1 MKNLLQREIFSVY
14 SRGYKFYNFI
24 IVAMKRLDSQQ
35 KKILSF
41 LEFGGGESYTL
52 MDIGESVGIDHPQKV
67 QNKINQLEN
76 AGYVTK
82 TSSGIYRVLK
92 HYDEGNQLCIP
103 FFGFAQ
109 CGHAGKTI
117 LEDEYPRKKISVDPE
132 YLDTRDIASY
142 FITKAKGDSMEP
154 FIHSGDLVL
163 IKIQSGY
170 HAEDMVLIVQNQQPK
185 IKRIKAVGD
194 QRFLLSL
201 NKAHKDLELTEF
213 DETHIVGVVKHI
225 LPEDMEVE

>member
-1 MKNLLQREIFSVY
+1 M
-14 SRGYKFYNFI
+14 
-24 IVAMKRLDSQQ
+24 
-35 KKILSF
+35 
-41 LEFGGGESYTL
+41 
-52 MDIGESVGIDHPQKV
+52 
-67 QNKINQLEN
+67 
-76 AGYVTK
+76 
-82 TSSGIYRVLK
+82 YRVLK
-92 HYDEGNQLCIP
+92 HYEEGNQLHIP

-117 LEDEYPRKKISVDPE
+117 LEDEYPRKQIPVPGE
-132 YLDTRDIASY
+132 YIDTHDAANY

-170 HAEDMVLIVQNQQPK
+170 QAEDMVLVVQNQQPK

-201 NKAHKDLELTEF
+201 NKEHKDLELAPF
-213 DETHIVGVVKHI
+213 DETHIVGVVKKV
-225 LPEDMEVE
+225 LGEEVEG

>member
-1 MKNLLQREIFSVY
+1 
-14 SRGYKFYNFI
+14 
-24 IVAMKRLDSQQ
+24 MKRLDSQQ
-35 KKILSF
+35 KKILDF
-41 LEFGGGESYTL
+41 LEFGWDETYTL

-67 QNKINQLEN
+67 QNKINQLEKS
-76 AGYVTK
+76 GYLVK

-92 HYDEGNQLCIP
+92 RYDEGNQLHIP

-109 CGHAGKTI
+109 CGHAGRTI
-117 LEDEYPRKKISVDPE
+117 LEDEYPRKRIPVPSEYVD
-132 YLDTRDIASY
+132 LHDIADY

-170 HAEDMVLIVQNQQPK
+170 QTEDMVLIVQNQQPK

-201 NKAHKDLELTEF
+201 NKEHKDLELTPF
-213 DETHIVGVVKHI
+213 DDTHIVGVVKRV
-225 LPEDMEVE
+225 LEEELEG

>member
-1 MKNLLQREIFSVY
+1 
-14 SRGYKFYNFI
+14 
-24 IVAMKRLDSQQ
+24 MKRLDSQQ
-35 KKILSF
+35 KKILAF
-41 LEFGGGESYTL
+41 LEFGGEDSYTL
-52 MDIGESVGIDHPQKV
+52 MDIGENVGIDHPQKV

-76 AGYVTK
+76 AGYLTR

-92 HYDEGNQLCIP
+92 HYEEGNQLCIP

-117 LEDEYPRKKISVDPE
+117 LEDEYPRKKIPIPQE
-132 YLDTRDIASY
+132 YIDSQDIMNY

-170 HAEDMVLIVQNQQPK
+170 NPEDMVLIVQNQQPK
-185 IKRIKAVGD
+185 IKRIKEVGE

-201 NKAHKDLELTEF
+201 NKEHKDLELSPF
-213 DETHIVGVVKHI
+213 DETYIVGVVKKVLGEEI
-225 LPEDMEVE
+225 EA

>member
-1 MKNLLQREIFSVY
+1 
-14 SRGYKFYNFI
+14 
-24 IVAMKRLDSQQ
+24 MKRLDSQQ
-35 KKILSF
+35 KKILAF
-41 LEFGGGESYTL
+41 LEFGGDEAYTL

-76 AGYVTK
+76 AGYLAK
-82 TSSGIYRVLK
+82 ASSGMYRVLK
-92 HYDEGNQLCIP
+92 HYEEGNQLHIP

-117 LEDEYPRKKISVDPE
+117 LEDEYPRKQIPVPPE
-132 YLDTRDIASY
+132 YVDAHDVANY

-170 HAEDMVLIVQNQQPK
+170 QAEDMVLIVQNQQPK

-201 NKAHKDLELTEF
+201 NKEHKDLELTPF
-213 DETHIVGVVKHI
+213 DETHIVGVVKKV
-225 LPEDMEVE
+225 LGEELENAE

>member
-1 MKNLLQREIFSVY
+1 
-14 SRGYKFYNFI
+14 
-24 IVAMKRLDSQQ
+24 MKRLDSQQ
-35 KKILSF
+35 KKILAF
-41 LEFGGGESYTL
+41 LEFGSDEAYTL

-76 AGYVTK
+76 AGYLAKSV
-82 TSSGIYRVLK
+82 SGTYRVLK
-92 HYDEGNQLCIP
+92 HYEEGNQLCIP

-109 CGHAGKTI
+109 CGHAGRTI
-117 LEDEYPRKKISVDPE
+117 LEDEYPRKQIAVPPE
-132 YLDTRDIASY
+132 YVDAHDIANY

-170 HAEDMVLIVQNQQPK
+170 QAEDMVLIVQNQQPK
-185 IKRIKAVGD
+185 IKRIKEIGA

-201 NKAHKDLELTEF
+201 NKEHKDLELTPF
-213 DETHIVGVVKHI
+213 DETHIVGVVKKV
-225 LPEDMEVE
+225 LEDVEE

>member
-1 MKNLLQREIFSVY
+1 
-14 SRGYKFYNFI
+14 
-24 IVAMKRLDSQQ
+24 MKRLDSQQ
-35 KKILSF
+35 KKILAF
-41 LEFGGGESYTL
+41 LEFGADEAYTL

-76 AGYVTK
+76 AGYLTRNP
-82 TSSGIYRVLK
+82 SGIYRVLK
-92 HYDEGNQLCIP
+92 HYEEGNQLHIP

-117 LEDEYPRKKISVDPE
+117 LEDEYPRKQIPVPSE
-132 YLDTRDIASY
+132 YIDTQDTANY

-170 HAEDMVLIVQNQQPK
+170 HAEDMVLVVQNQQPK
-185 IKRIKAVGD
+185 IKRIKAVGE

-201 NKAHKDLELTEF
+201 NKEHKDLELTPF
-213 DETHIVGVVKHI
+213 DETHIVGVVKKV
-225 LPEDMEVE
+225 LGEETEE

>member
-14 SRGYKFYNFI
+14 CPVVSFTFLR
-24 IVAMKRLDSQQ
+24 MKRLDSQQ
-35 KKILSF
+35 KKILAF
-41 LEFGGGESYTL
+41 LEFGGDESYTL
-52 MDIGESVGIDHPQKV
+52 MDIGDSVGIDHPQKV

-76 AGYVTK
+76 AGYLTR

-92 HYDEGNQLCIP
+92 RYEEGNQLHIP

-117 LEDEYPRKKISVDPE
+117 LEDEYPRKKLPVPME
-132 YLDTRDIASY
+132 YIDASDVANY

-170 HAEDMVLIVQNQQPK
+170 QAEDMVLIVQNQQPK
-185 IKRIKAVGD
+185 IKRIKAVGA

-201 NKAHKDLELTEF
+201 NKEHKDLELTEF
-213 DETHIVGVVKHI
+213 DDTHIVGVVKRV
-225 LPEDMEVE
+225 LEEEEG

>member
-1 MKNLLQREIFSVY
+1 
-14 SRGYKFYNFI
+14 
-24 IVAMKRLDSQQ
+24 MKRLDSQQ
-35 KKILSF
+35 KKILAF
-41 LEFGGGESYTL
+41 LEFGREDPYTL

-76 AGYVTK
+76 AGYLAR
-82 TSSGIYRVLK
+82 TSSGVYRVLK
-92 HYDEGNQLCIP
+92 HYEDGNQLCIP

-117 LEDEYPRKKISVDPE
+117 LEDEYPRKKISVPEE
-132 YLDTRDIASY
+132 YLDSQDIMNY

-170 HAEDMVLIVQNQQPK
+170 SPEDMVLIVQNQQPK
-185 IKRIKAVGD
+185 IKRIKEVGE

-201 NKAHKDLELTEF
+201 NKEHKDVELTPF
-213 DETHIVGVVKHI
+213 DETHIVGVVKKV
-225 LPEDMEVE
+225 L

>member
-1 MKNLLQREIFSVY
+1 MARTVLGSFEKIYFKIIYPFIFS
-14 SRGYKFYNFI
+14 R
-24 IVAMKRLDSQQ
+24 MKRLDSQQ
-35 KKILSF
+35 KKILAF
-41 LEFGGGESYTL
+41 LEFGQDEAYTL
-52 MDIGESVGIDHPQKV
+52 MDIGDSVGIDHPQKV

-76 AGYVTK
+76 AGYLTRA
-82 TSSGIYRVLK
+82 SSGMYRVLK
-92 HYDEGNQLCIP
+92 HYEEGNQLSIP

-117 LEDEYPRKKISVDPE
+117 LEDEYPRKQIPVPPE
-132 YLDTRDIASY
+132 YIDAYDIANY

-170 HAEDMVLIVQNQQPK
+170 QAEDMVLVVQNQQPK
-185 IKRIKAVGD
+185 IKRIKAVGE

-201 NKAHKDLELTEF
+201 NKEHKDLELTPF
-213 DETHIVGVVKHI
+213 DETHIVGVVKKV
-225 LPEDMEVE
+225 LGEEVGG

>member
-1 MKNLLQREIFSVY
+1 
-14 SRGYKFYNFI
+14 
-24 IVAMKRLDSQQ
+24 MKRLDSQQ
-35 KKILSF
+35 KKILAF
-41 LEFGGGESYTL
+41 LEYGGDEAYTL

-76 AGYVTK
+76 AGYLAKAST
-82 TSSGIYRVLK
+82 GIYRVLK
-92 HYDEGNQLCIP
+92 RYEEGPQLCIP

-109 CGHAGKTI
+109 CGHAGRTI
-117 LEDEYPRKKISVDPE
+117 LEDEYPRKKLEVPPE
-132 YLDTRDIASY
+132 YIDSSDVANY

-170 HAEDMVLIVQNQQPK
+170 NAEDMVLVVQNQQPK

-201 NKAHKDLELTEF
+201 NKEHKDLELSPF
-213 DETHIVGVVKHI
+213 DETHIVGVVKRV
-225 LPEDMEVE
+225 LDDVTEEN

>member
-1 MKNLLQREIFSVY
+1 
-14 SRGYKFYNFI
+14 
-24 IVAMKRLDSQQ
+24 MKRLDSQQ
-35 KKILSF
+35 KKILDF
-41 LEFGGGESYTL
+41 LEFGADEAYTL
-52 MDIGESVGIDHPQKV
+52 MDIGENVGIDHPQKV

-76 AGYVTK
+76 AGYLAR

-92 HYDEGNQLCIP
+92 HYEEGNQLHIP

-117 LEDEYPRKKISVDPE
+117 LEDEYPRKRIPVPQE
-132 YLDTRDIASY
+132 YIDSYDAANY

-170 HAEDMVLIVQNQQPK
+170 QAEDMVLVVQNQQPK
-185 IKRIKAVGD
+185 IKRIKAVGG

-201 NKAHKDLELTEF
+201 NKEHKDLELTPF
-213 DETHIVGVVKHI
+213 DETHIVGVVKKV
-225 LPEDMEVE
+225 LEEDVEE